1 MMDTLQMMIF
11 TTLFVAFGTL
21 MLWDGIDK
29 AKEKLVWLVYSGA
42 ILFVVL
48 SGSALMSAY
57 FTDLILWVI
66 GQ

>member
-1 MMDTLQMMIF
+1 MDTLQMMIF

-29 AKEKLVWLVYSGA
+29 AKEKLVWLTYSGA